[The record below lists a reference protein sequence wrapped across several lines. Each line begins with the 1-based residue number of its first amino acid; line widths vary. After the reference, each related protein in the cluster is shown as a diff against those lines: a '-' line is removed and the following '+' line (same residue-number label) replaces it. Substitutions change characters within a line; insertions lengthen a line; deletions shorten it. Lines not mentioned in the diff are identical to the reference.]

1 MDGLRMPDAASPP
14 RRTALCATV
23 RPQLSR
29 SGVYRR
35 SAIRSTLAR
44 ACAGFTGSVPGRR
57 PLRRIAATTPTN
69 GLCLHYWPG
78 TFHSEN
84 CNLDGSFGQTPTYPV
99 CLQTLACGVQS
110 RSHWY
115 MTGSR
120 CQPEDRHVAIHA
132 FPATGH
138 RLVGFVPY
146 ADVAS
151 AGGFAH
157 ESAPGLKVR
166 CRPVGREPLQM
177 LRAPPVAD
185 HDGRPPEPLLVA
197 QQSGLRCLGQ
207 VGKHLGHGRPHPC
220 HFPEFPPPVGAHP
233 NQEDCHRA
241 ASGIGSETSC
251 VHLLRHGLLLF
262 ITPLQNSVL

>member
-14 RRTALCATV
+14 RRTARCGTV

-29 SGVYRR
+29 SGAYQR
-35 SAIRSTLAR
+35 SAIRSTRGR
-44 ACAGFTGSVPGRR
+44 ACAGFAGSVPVRR
-57 PLRRIAATTPTN
+57 PWRRIAAMTPMN
-69 GLCLHYWPG
+69 GLCLHYRPG
-78 TFHSEN
+78 TFHREN
-84 CNLDGSFGQTPTYPV
+84 CNLDGSFGQTATDLV

-115 MTGSR
+115 VTGSR
-120 CQPEDRHVAIHA
+120 CQPEDRHIAIHA

-151 AGGFAH
+151 TGGFAH

-166 CRPVGREPLQM
+166 RRPVGREPLQM

-197 QQSGLRCLGQ
+197 QQSGLRRLGQ
-207 VGKHLGHGRPHPC
+207 WASILGMAAPTRAT
-220 HFPEFPPPVGAHP
+220 FPNFHHRLARIPIRKIVTGPPP
-233 NQEDCHRA
+233 
-241 ASGIGSETSC
+241 GSAVKRPACTFSDMC
-251 VHLLRHGLLLF
+251 F
-262 ITPLQNSVL
+262 SYS